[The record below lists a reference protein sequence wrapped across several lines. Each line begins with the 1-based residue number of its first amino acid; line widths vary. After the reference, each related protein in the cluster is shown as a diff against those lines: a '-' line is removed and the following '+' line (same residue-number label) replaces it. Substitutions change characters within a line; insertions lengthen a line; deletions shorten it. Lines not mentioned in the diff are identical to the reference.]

1 MKQSSGTEELSKPRS
16 SHGGERGYTSLL
28 AGATGLIGSALL
40 KQLIQDPL
48 VRSVTVLTRRPIEV
62 TGLGRANELSKL
74 NIILASLDEL
84 DEALEQV
91 SADVVFCTLG
101 TTIKIAKTRE
111 AFRKVDYEYPLALA
125 RFAERTNASL
135 FSVVT
140 AMGASSSSSVFYSR
154 VKGELQDALSGL
166 SIPDVHVFQPS
177 LLLGERAS
185 ARLGES
191 IGAWASKGLRFA
203 MVGPLRKYRP
213 IKGEDVARAMNLAAS
228 ETIMKKAERKENATA
243 AMHYYPSDK
252 IADLAVHTTG

>member
-1 MKQSSGTEELSKPRS
+1 LKQSSGMEELSPPRS
-16 SHGGERGYTSLL
+16 SLGGETGYTSLL
-28 AGATGLIGSALL
+28 VGATGLVGLALL
-40 KQLIQDPL
+40 KQLITDPL

-62 TGLGRANELSKL
+62 TGLGRTSELSRL
-74 NIILASLDEL
+74 NIIVASLDEL
-84 DEALEQV
+84 DQALEQV

-101 TTIKIAKTRE
+101 TTIKIAKTQE

-154 VKGELQDALSGL
+154 VKGELQDALAGL
-166 SIPDVHVFQPS
+166 SIPHVHVFQPS

-191 IGAWASKGLRFA
+191 IGAWAAKGLRFA

-213 IKGEDVARAMNLAAS
+213 IKGEDVACAMIVAAN
-228 ETIMKKAERKENATA
+228 EVIRKKAERKEYAAA